1 MLSVKT
7 ANSFEQIEKMEFWK
21 FTNLSK
27 SLNKY
32 LEAEN
37 KRENGENPDVNK
49 EHEKMMGQSKNMMR
63 SMKPP
68 TMKSPK
74 FKK

>member
-1 MLSVKT
+1 MISVKT
-7 ANSFEQIEKMEFWK
+7 SNSFEQIERMEFWK

-37 KRENGENPDVNK
+37 ARSNGENPDVQK
-49 EHEKMMGQSKNMMR
+49 EHEKMMGQSKSMMG
-63 SMKPP
+63 SIKPP
-68 TMKSPK
+68 KMKTPK
-74 FKK
+74 FK